1 MVGWCHQLNEHEF
14 EWTPGVGDG
23 QGGLACCSPWGCKE
37 SDTTERLNWGAGAD
51 WRASCLEV
59 NTTTEQTKLPSSDA
73 CVQSYKHQRDGFLSV
88 NGQLPQTQI
97 LLSDEGAFRCKSN
110 GTSDTSHTKWDGDF
124 QSNVKTEQFIKI
136 KYLGRV
142 SRVLYF
148 SSVLESCELLNLEL
162 LSRV

>member
-1 MVGWCHQLNEHEF
+1 MVSPTQ
-14 EWTPGVGDG
+14 WTWIWVNSGSWWWTGRPGVL
-23 QGGLACCSPWGCKE
+23 QSMGLQRVGHDWATELRRWGW
-37 SDTTERLNWGAGAD
+37 L

-59 NTTTEQTKLPSSDA
+59 NTTTDQTKLPSSDA
-73 CVQSYKHQRDGFLSV
+73 CVKSYKNQRDWFFLM

-97 LLSDEGAFRCKSN
+97 LLLDEDAFRYKSN
-110 GTSDTSHTKWDGDF
+110 RTSDTSHTKWDGDF

-162 LSRV
+162 LSRF